1 MAEIGKDVNKAVK
14 ILQEGKLIGLPTETV
29 YGLAGNALN
38 AEAVA
43 SIFSTKNRPSFDPLI
58 LHTFSLS
65 ELDKYVS
72 NIPEAAKILA
82 ERLWPGPLTLL
93 LKKKDII
100 PDLVTSGMDTV
111 AVRIPNKKLT
121 LDLLEQLEF
130 PLVAPSANPF
140 GYVSPTSAQHV
151 DDQLGSKIEY
161 ILDGGACEVGIE
173 STIVGFDEERSVI
186 HRLGGIS
193 KEKIESLIGK
203 VDLKP
208 HSTSN
213 PKAPGMLASHYS
225 PGKPVVIGD
234 IAALQKE
241 LGESTHVGAISFK
254 NEIPNIAKEKQV
266 ILSAEGNLTEAA
278 KNLFAALR
286 HLDKQEIDLI
296 LTELVPD
303 HGLGRAI
310 NDRLKRAA
318 AKK

>member
-1 MAEIGKDVNKAVK
+1 MAEIGTDVNKAVK
-14 ILQEGKLIGLPTETV
+14 ILKEGNLIGLPTETV

-58 LHTFSLS
+58 LHTYSIN
-65 ELDKYVS
+65 ELEKYVS
-72 NIPEAAKILA
+72 NVPEAAQILA
-82 ERLWPGPLTLL
+82 QRLWPGPLTLL

-111 AVRIPNKKLT
+111 AVRIPNKALT
-121 LDLLEQLEF
+121 LTLLELLDF

-151 DDQLGSKIEY
+151 EDQLGSKIDY

-173 STIVGFDEERSVI
+173 STIIGFDEARPVI

-193 KEKIESLIGK
+193 KEKIESLIGN
-203 VDLKP
+203 VDLTP

-225 PGKPVVIGD
+225 PGKPVVIGN

-241 LGESTHVGAISFK
+241 LGASTHVGAISFK

-266 ILSAEGNLTEAA
+266 ILSTEGNLTEAA

-296 LTELVPD
+296 LTQLVPD

-318 AKK
+318 TKK

>member
-1 MAEIGKDVNKAVK
+1 MAEIGTDVNKAVK
-14 ILQEGKLIGLPTETV
+14 ILKEGNLIGLPTETV

-58 LHTFSLS
+58 LHTHSIN
-65 ELDKYVS
+65 ELGKYVS
-72 NIPEAAKILA
+72 KVPEAAQILA
-82 ERLWPGPLTLL
+82 QRLWPGPLTLL

-111 AVRIPNKKLT
+111 AVRIPNKALT
-121 LDLLEQLEF
+121 LKLLEQLDF

-140 GYVSPTSAQHV
+140 GYVSPTRAQHV
-151 DDQLGSKIEY
+151 EDQLGDKIDY
-161 ILDGGACEVGIE
+161 ILDGGDCEVGIE
-173 STIVGFDEERSVI
+173 STIVGFDEDRPVI

-225 PGKPVVIGD
+225 PGKPVVIGN
-234 IAALQKE
+234 IPALQKE

-254 NEIPNIAKEKQV
+254 DKISNISDEKQV
-266 ILSAEGNLTEAA
+266 VLSMEGNLSEAA

-296 LTELVPD
+296 LAELVPD

-310 NDRLKRAA
+310 NDRLKRAS